1 MEEENF
7 EVTTNDEVI
16 EESITNDATITEEDI
31 DSQADN
37 DNLLKEIDS
46 LKENNAMEAST
57 NEELVN
63 QIFRLEKQ
71 INSLKEE
78 NSKTKSNLM
87 WKVRKLEKD
96 KVLVENEKI
105 RFERELKSLKS
116 EVERFRSPP
125 LVLATITE
133 ILDESRITV
142 KSSTG
147 PSFLVNYSKFLDKK
161 LLVPGS
167 RVALNQQTFGIVE
180 LLPSEK
186 DANVSGMEIEE
197 KPNVT
202 YDTIGGLE
210 EQIVEVKET
219 VELPLKEPE
228 LFEKIGIDPPK
239 GILLYG
245 PPGTGKTLLAKA
257 AANETNATFIKVVA
271 SEFVKKYIGEGAR
284 LVREVFELA
293 KEKAPAIIFIDELDA
308 VAAKRLKSSTSGDR
322 EVQRTLMQLLA
333 ELDGFESRGDIS
345 IIGATNRP
353 DILDSAL
360 LRPGRF
366 DRFIEV
372 PLPNI
377 EGRKEIL
384 KIYTENMSLDKEA
397 DVDLL
402 ATLTEGLSGA
412 DLKAV
417 CTEAGM
423 FAIREKRDAVTVA
436 DFMDAVDKIM
446 DSDNDDEFVK
456 EAGVMFG

>member
-1 MEEENF
+1 MDDFNDLENSSK
-7 EVTTNDEVI
+7 EQLI
-16 EESITNDATITEEDI
+16 EKI
-31 DSQADN
+31 DD
-37 DNLLKEIDS
+37 L
-46 LKENNAMEAST
+46 
-57 NEELVN
+57 NEEIGSL
-63 QIFRLEKQ
+63 REEK
-71 INSLKEE
+71 
-78 NSKTKSNLM
+78 SKAKSNLM

-96 KVLVENEKI
+96 KVLIENEKI
-105 RFERELKSLKS
+105 RLEREVKSLRS
-116 EVERFRSPP
+116 EVDRFRSPP

-133 ILDESRITV
+133 VLDDHRMTV

-147 PSFLVNYSKFLDKK
+147 PSFLVNYSKFLDEK
-161 LLVPGS
+161 LLVAGS

-180 LLPSEK
+180 VLPSEK
-186 DANVSGMEIEE
+186 DANVSGMEIET
-197 KPNVT
+197 KPDIT
-202 YDTIGGLE
+202 YDQIGGLE

-219 VELPLKEPE
+219 VELPLTEPE
-228 LFEKIGIDPPK
+228 LFERVGIEPPK

-257 AANETNATFIKVVA
+257 VANETNATFIKIVA

-333 ELDGFESRGDIS
+333 ELDGFESRGDIG

-353 DILDSAL
+353 DILDPAL

-372 PLPNI
+372 PLPN
-377 EGRKEIL
+377 EDGRREIL
-384 KIYTENMSLDKEA
+384 KIHTRNMSFDEEA

-402 ATLTEGLSGA
+402 ADLTDGLSGA

-423 FAIREKRDAVTVA
+423 FAIRAKRDKITVD
-436 DFMDAVDKIM
+436 DFMKAVDKVM
-446 DSDNDDEFVK
+446 EKTKEDELFK
-456 EAGVMFG
+456 TEAGVMFG

>member
-1 MEEENF
+1 MDDFNDLENSSK
-7 EVTTNDEVI
+7 EQLI
-16 EESITNDATITEEDI
+16 EKVED
-31 DSQADN
+31 
-37 DNLLKEIDS
+37 
-46 LKENNAMEAST
+46 
-57 NEELVN
+57 
-63 QIFRLEKQ
+63 
-71 INSLKEE
+71 LKEE
-78 NSKTKSNLM
+78 IVSLREEKAKAKSNLM

-96 KVLVENEKI
+96 KVLIENEKI
-105 RFERELKSLKS
+105 RLEREAKSLRS
-116 EVERFRSPP
+116 EVDRFRSPP

-133 ILDESRITV
+133 VLDDHRMTV

-147 PSFLVNYSKFLDKK
+147 PSFLVNYSKFLDEK

-180 LLPSEK
+180 VLPSEK
-186 DANVSGMEIEE
+186 DANVSGMEIET
-197 KPNVT
+197 KPDIT
-202 YDTIGGLE
+202 YDKIGGLE
-210 EQIVEVKET
+210 EQIIEVKDT
-219 VELPLKEPE
+219 VELPFTEPE
-228 LFEKIGIDPPK
+228 LFEKVGIEPPK

-257 AANETNATFIKVVA
+257 VANETNATFIKIVA

-333 ELDGFESRGDIS
+333 ELDGFESRGDIG

-353 DILDSAL
+353 DILDPAL

-377 EGRKEIL
+377 DGRREIL
-384 KIYTENMSLDKEA
+384 KIHTRNMSFEEEA
-397 DVDLL
+397 DIDFL
-402 ATLTEGLSGA
+402 ASLTDGLSGA

-423 FAIREKRDAVTVA
+423 FAIRDKRDTISVD
-436 DFMDAVDKIM
+436 DFMNAVDKVM
-446 DSDNDDEFVK
+446 EKNKEDEIFK
-456 EAGVMFG
+456 SEAGVMFG

>member
-1 MEEENF
+1 MDDFNDLENSSK
-7 EVTTNDEVI
+7 EQLIQKVDYLQE
-16 EESITNDATITEEDI
+16 
-31 DSQADN
+31 
-37 DNLLKEIDS
+37 EIDI
-46 LKENNAMEAST
+46 LR
-57 NEELVN
+57 EE
-63 QIFRLEKQ
+63 K
-71 INSLKEE
+71 
-78 NSKTKSNLM
+78 SKAKSNLM

-96 KVLVENEKI
+96 KVLIENEKI
-105 RFERELKSLKS
+105 RLEREVKSLRS
-116 EVERFRSPP
+116 EVDRFRSPP
-125 LVLATITE
+125 LVLASITE
-133 ILDESRITV
+133 VLDDHRMTV

-147 PSFLVNYSKFLDKK
+147 PSFLVNYSKFLDEK

-180 LLPSEK
+180 VLPSEK
-186 DANVSGMEIEE
+186 DANVSGMEIET
-197 KPNVT
+197 KPDIS
-202 YDTIGGLE
+202 YDKIGGLE
-210 EQIVEVKET
+210 EQIREVKET
-219 VELPLKEPE
+219 VELPLTEPE
-228 LFEKIGIDPPK
+228 LFERVGIEPPK

-257 AANETNATFIKVVA
+257 VANETNATFIKIVA

-333 ELDGFESRGDIS
+333 ELDGFESRGDIG

-353 DILDSAL
+353 DILDPAL

-372 PLPNI
+372 PLPNE
-377 EGRKEIL
+377 EGRREIL
-384 KIYTENMSLDKEA
+384 KIHTKNMSFEEEA
-397 DVDLL
+397 DVEVL
-402 ATLTEGLSGA
+402 ANLTDGFSGA

-423 FAIREKRDAVTVA
+423 FAIRAKRDKITVD
-436 DFMDAVDKIM
+436 DFMKAVDKVM
-446 DSDNDDEFVK
+446 DKNKEDEIFK
-456 EAGVMFG
+456 SEAGMMFG

>member
-1 MEEENF
+1 MIHMNDFDALEN
-7 EVTTNDEVI
+7 
-16 EESITNDATITEEDI
+16 S
-31 DSQADN
+31 S
-37 DNLLKEIDS
+37 K
-46 LKENNAMEAST
+46 
-57 NEELVN
+57 EEL
-63 QIFRLEKQ
+63 IEKIESLEDE
-71 INSLKEE
+71 ITVIREE
-78 NSKTKSNLM
+78 KSKAKSNLM

-96 KVLVENEKI
+96 KVLIENEKI
-105 RFERELKSLKS
+105 RLEREAKSLRS

-133 ILDESRITV
+133 VLDENRMTV

-147 PSFLVNYSKFLDKK
+147 PSFLVNYSKFLDEK

-180 LLPSEK
+180 VLPSEK
-186 DANVSGMEIEE
+186 DANVSGMEIEA
-197 KPNVT
+197 KPDVT
-202 YDTIGGLE
+202 YDQIGGLD
-210 EQIVEVKET
+210 EQIIEVKET

-257 AANETNATFIKVVA
+257 VANETNATFIKIVA

-284 LVREVFELA
+284 LVREVFDLA

-333 ELDGFESRGDIS
+333 ELDGFESRGDIG

-353 DILDSAL
+353 DILDPAL

-372 PLPNI
+372 PLPNE

-384 KIYTENMSLDKEA
+384 KIHTKRMALDEA
-397 DVDLL
+397 ADINLLSDL
-402 ATLTEGLSGA
+402 TDGLSGA

-423 FAIREKRDAVTVA
+423 FAIREKRDKVSVT
-436 DFMDAVDKIM
+436 DFMDAVDKVT
-446 DSDNDDEFVK
+446 DSEHDDEFKK

>member
-1 MEEENF
+1 MNDFDDLENSSK
-7 EVTTNDEVI
+7 EQLI
-16 EESITNDATITEEDI
+16 EQVESLRE
-31 DSQADN
+31 
-37 DNLLKEIDS
+37 EID
-46 LKENNAMEAST
+46 LLR
-57 NEELVN
+57 EE
-63 QIFRLEKQ
+63 K
-71 INSLKEE
+71 
-78 NSKTKSNLM
+78 SKAKSNLM

-96 KVLVENEKI
+96 KVLIENEKI
-105 RFERELKSLKS
+105 RLERETKSLRS
-116 EVERFRSPP
+116 EVDRFRSPP

-133 ILDESRITV
+133 VLDDNRMTV

-147 PSFLVNYSKFLDKK
+147 PSFLVNYSKFLDEK

-180 LLPSEK
+180 VLTSEK

-197 KPNVT
+197 KPDIT
-202 YDTIGGLE
+202 YEKIGGLE
-210 EQIVEVKET
+210 EQIREVKET
-219 VELPLKEPE
+219 VELKV
-228 LFEKIGIDPPK
+228 GIEPPK

-257 AANETNATFIKVVA
+257 VANETNATFIKVVA

-333 ELDGFESRGDIS
+333 ELDGFESRGDIG
-345 IIGATNRP
+345 IVGATNRP
-353 DILDSAL
+353 DILDPAL

-372 PLPNI
+372 PLPND

-384 KIYTENMSLDKEA
+384 KIHTKNMSFDEEA
-397 DVDLL
+397 DIDLL
-402 ATLTEGLSGA
+402 ASLTDGLSGA

-423 FAIREKRDAVTVA
+423 FAIRQERDVITVD
-436 DFMDAVDKIM
+436 DFMDAIEKVMNK
-446 DSDNDDEFVK
+446 NKEDELFNS

>member
-1 MEEENF
+1 ML
-7 EVTTNDEVI
+7 
-16 EESITNDATITEEDI
+16 
-31 DSQADN
+31 DN
-37 DNLLKEIDS
+37 NLLIKQYHGDDILTNIDKLEDSSKEELINKID
-46 LKENNAMEAST
+46 EMEA
-57 NEELVN
+57 E
-63 QIFRLEKQ
+63 
-71 INSLKEE
+71 INLIKEE
-78 NSKTKSNLM
+78 NSKNKSNLM

-96 KVLVENEKI
+96 KVLIENEKI
-105 RFERELKSLKS
+105 RLEREAKSLRS
-116 EVERFRSPP
+116 EIERFRSPP

-133 ILDESRITV
+133 VLDDHRMTV

-147 PSFLVNYSKFLDKK
+147 PSFLVNYSKFLDEK

-180 LLPSEK
+180 ILPSEK
-186 DANVSGMEIEE
+186 DANVSGMEIEA
-197 KPNVT
+197 KPDIT
-202 YDTIGGLE
+202 YDRIGGLE
-210 EQIVEVKET
+210 DQIIEVKET

-239 GILLYG
+239 GVLLYG

-257 AANETNATFIKVVA
+257 VANETNATFIKIVA

-308 VAAKRLKSSTSGDR
+308 VAAQRLKSSTSGDR

-333 ELDGFESRGDIS
+333 ELDGFESRGDIG

-353 DILDSAL
+353 DILDPAL

-372 PLPNI
+372 PLPGD

-384 KIYTENMSLDKEA
+384 KIHTKGMSLA
-397 DVDLL
+397 DDAEIDLL
-402 ATLTEGLSGA
+402 TELTNGLSGA

-423 FAIREKRDAVTVA
+423 FAIRDKREEVTVA
-436 DFMDAVDKIM
+436 DFMDAVDKI
-446 DSDNDDEFVK
+446 SNAKNKEQYQQ

>member
-1 MEEENF
+1 MIHMDDFNDLENSSK
-7 EVTTNDEVI
+7 EQLI
-16 EESITNDATITEEDI
+16 EKVD
-31 DSQADN
+31 
-37 DNLLKEIDS
+37 LLQDEIDT
-46 LKENNAMEAST
+46 LR
-57 NEELVN
+57 EE
-63 QIFRLEKQ
+63 K
-71 INSLKEE
+71 
-78 NSKTKSNLM
+78 SKAKSNLM

-96 KVLVENEKI
+96 KVLIENEKI
-105 RFERELKSLKS
+105 RLEREVKSLRS
-116 EVERFRSPP
+116 EVDRFRSPP

-133 ILDESRITV
+133 VLDDHRMTV

-147 PSFLVNYSKFLDKK
+147 PSFLVNYSKFLDEK

-180 LLPSEK
+180 VLPSEK
-186 DANVSGMEIEE
+186 DANVSGMEIET
-197 KPNVT
+197 KPDIT
-202 YDTIGGLE
+202 YDQIGGLE
-210 EQIVEVKET
+210 EQILEVKET
-219 VELPLKEPE
+219 VELPLTEPE
-228 LFEKIGIDPPK
+228 LFERVGIEPPK

-257 AANETNATFIKVVA
+257 VANETNATFIKIVA

-333 ELDGFESRGDIS
+333 ELDGFESRGDIG

-353 DILDSAL
+353 DILDPAL

-372 PLPNI
+372 PLPN
-377 EGRKEIL
+377 EDGRREIL
-384 KIYTENMSLDKEA
+384 KIHTRNMSFDEEA

-402 ATLTEGLSGA
+402 ADLTDGLSGA

-423 FAIREKRDAVTVA
+423 FAIRDSRDKITVD
-436 DFMDAVDKIM
+436 DFMKAVDKVM
-446 DSDNDDEFVK
+446 DKTKEDELFK
-456 EAGVMFG
+456 TEAGVMFG

>member
-1 MEEENF
+1 MIHMDDFNDLENSSKEQLIQKVDF
-7 EVTTNDEVI
+7 LQE
-16 EESITNDATITEEDI
+16 
-31 DSQADN
+31 
-37 DNLLKEIDS
+37 EIDI
-46 LKENNAMEAST
+46 LR
-57 NEELVN
+57 EE
-63 QIFRLEKQ
+63 K
-71 INSLKEE
+71 
-78 NSKTKSNLM
+78 SKAKSNLM

-96 KVLVENEKI
+96 KVLIENEKI
-105 RFERELKSLKS
+105 RLEREVKSLRS
-116 EVERFRSPP
+116 EVDRFRSPP
-125 LVLATITE
+125 LVLASITE
-133 ILDESRITV
+133 VLDDHRMTV

-147 PSFLVNYSKFLDKK
+147 PSFLVNYSKFLDEK

-180 LLPSEK
+180 VLPSEK
-186 DANVSGMEIEE
+186 DANVSGMEIET
-197 KPNVT
+197 KPDIS
-202 YDTIGGLE
+202 YDKIGGLE
-210 EQIVEVKET
+210 EQIREVKET
-219 VELPLKEPE
+219 VELPLTEPE
-228 LFEKIGIDPPK
+228 LFERVGIEPPK

-257 AANETNATFIKVVA
+257 VANETNATFIKIVA

-333 ELDGFESRGDIS
+333 ELDGFESRGDIG

-353 DILDSAL
+353 DILDPAL

-372 PLPNI
+372 PLPNE
-377 EGRKEIL
+377 EGRREIL
-384 KIYTENMSLDKEA
+384 KIHTKNMSFEEEA
-397 DVDLL
+397 DVEVL
-402 ATLTEGLSGA
+402 ANLTDGFSGA

-423 FAIREKRDAVTVA
+423 FAIRAKRDKITVD
-436 DFMDAVDKIM
+436 DFMKAVDKVM
-446 DSDNDDEFVK
+446 DKNKEDEIFK
-456 EAGVMFG
+456 SEAGMMFG

>member
-1 MEEENF
+1 MDDFNDLENSSK
-7 EVTTNDEVI
+7 EQLI
-16 EESITNDATITEEDI
+16 EKVED
-31 DSQADN
+31 
-37 DNLLKEIDS
+37 
-46 LKENNAMEAST
+46 
-57 NEELVN
+57 
-63 QIFRLEKQ
+63 
-71 INSLKEE
+71 LKEE
-78 NSKTKSNLM
+78 IVSLREEKAKAKSNLM

-96 KVLVENEKI
+96 KVLIENEKI
-105 RFERELKSLKS
+105 RLEREAKSLRS
-116 EVERFRSPP
+116 EVDRFRSPP

-133 ILDESRITV
+133 VLDDHRMTV

-147 PSFLVNYSKFLDKK
+147 PSFLVNYSKFLDEK

-180 LLPSEK
+180 VLPSEK
-186 DANVSGMEIEE
+186 DANVSGMEIET
-197 KPNVT
+197 KPDIT
-202 YDTIGGLE
+202 YDKIGGLE
-210 EQIVEVKET
+210 EQIIEVKET
-219 VELPLKEPE
+219 VELPLTEPE
-228 LFEKIGIDPPK
+228 LFEKVGIEPPK

-257 AANETNATFIKVVA
+257 VANETNATFIMIVA
-271 SEFVKKYIGEGAR
+271 SEVVKKYIGEGAR

-333 ELDGFESRGDIS
+333 ELDGFESRGDIG

-353 DILDSAL
+353 DILDPAL

-377 EGRKEIL
+377 DGRREIL
-384 KIYTENMSLDKEA
+384 KIHTRNMSFEEEA
-397 DVDLL
+397 DIDFL
-402 ATLTEGLSGA
+402 ASLTDGLSGA

-423 FAIREKRDAVTVA
+423 FAIRDKRDTISVD
-436 DFMDAVDKIM
+436 DFMNAVDKVM
-446 DSDNDDEFVK
+446 EKNKEDEIFK
-456 EAGVMFG
+456 SEAGVMFG

>member
-1 MEEENF
+1 MDNFDDLENSSK
-7 EVTTNDEVI
+7 EQLIEKVESLQDEVNNLR
-16 EESITNDATITEEDI
+16 EE
-31 DSQADN
+31 
-37 DNLLKEIDS
+37 K
-46 LKENNAMEAST
+46 
-57 NEELVN
+57 
-63 QIFRLEKQ
+63 
-71 INSLKEE
+71 
-78 NSKTKSNLM
+78 SKAKSNLM

-96 KVLVENEKI
+96 KVLIENEKI
-105 RFERELKSLKS
+105 RLEREVKSLRS
-116 EVERFRSPP
+116 EVDRFRSPP

-133 ILDESRITV
+133 VLDDHRMTV

-147 PSFLVNYSKFLDKK
+147 PSFLVNYSKFLDEK
-161 LLVPGS
+161 LLVAGS

-180 LLPSEK
+180 VLPSEK
-186 DANVSGMEIEE
+186 DANVSGMEIET
-197 KPNVT
+197 KPDIT
-202 YDTIGGLE
+202 YDQIGGLE

-219 VELPLKEPE
+219 VELPLTEPE
-228 LFEKIGIDPPK
+228 LFERVGIEPPK

-257 AANETNATFIKVVA
+257 VANETNATFIKIVA

-333 ELDGFESRGDIS
+333 ELDGFESRGDIG

-353 DILDSAL
+353 DILDPAL

-372 PLPNI
+372 PLPN
-377 EGRKEIL
+377 EDGRREIL
-384 KIYTENMSLDKEA
+384 KIHTRNMSFDEEA

-402 ATLTEGLSGA
+402 ADLTDGLSGA

-423 FAIREKRDAVTVA
+423 FAIRAKRDKITVD
-436 DFMDAVDKIM
+436 DFMKAVDKVM
-446 DSDNDDEFVK
+446 EKTKEDELFK
-456 EAGVMFG
+456 TEAGVMFG

>member
-1 MEEENF
+1 MDNF
-7 EVTTNDEVI
+7 DDLETSSKKELI
-16 EESITNDATITEEDI
+16 EKIESLQE
-31 DSQADN
+31 
-37 DNLLKEIDS
+37 EID
-46 LKENNAMEAST
+46 LVR
-57 NEELVN
+57 EE
-63 QIFRLEKQ
+63 K
-71 INSLKEE
+71 
-78 NSKTKSNLM
+78 SKAKSNLM

-96 KVLVENEKI
+96 KVLIENEKI
-105 RFERELKSLKS
+105 RLERETKSLRS

-133 ILDESRITV
+133 VLDE
-142 KSSTG
+142 
-147 PSFLVNYSKFLDKK
+147 K
-161 LLVPGS
+161 LLIPGS

-180 LLPSEK
+180 VLPSEK
-186 DANVSGMEIEE
+186 DANVSGMEIET
-197 KPNVT
+197 KPDVT
-202 YDTIGGLE
+202 YEQIGGLE
-210 EQIVEVKET
+210 DQIVEVKET

-257 AANETNATFIKVVA
+257 VANETNATFIKIVA

-284 LVREVFELA
+284 LVREVFDLA

-333 ELDGFESRGDIS
+333 ELDGFESRGDIG

-353 DILDSAL
+353 DILDPAL

-372 PLPNI
+372 PLPN
-377 EGRKEIL
+377 EDGRKEIL
-384 KIYTENMSLDKEA
+384 KIHTKRMALDEQA
-397 DVDLL
+397 DLDF
-402 ATLTEGLSGA
+402 LTELTDGLSGA

-423 FAIREKRDAVTVA
+423 FAIREKRDKVTVA
-436 DFMDAVDKIM
+436 DFMDAVDKVV
-446 DSDNDDEFVK
+446 DSEHDEEFKK